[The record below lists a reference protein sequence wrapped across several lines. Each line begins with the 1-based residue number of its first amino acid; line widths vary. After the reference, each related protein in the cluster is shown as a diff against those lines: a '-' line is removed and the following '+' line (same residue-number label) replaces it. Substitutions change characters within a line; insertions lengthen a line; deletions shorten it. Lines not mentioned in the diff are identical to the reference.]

1 MASPN
6 YFAVLTIFLTIFK
19 GKSLE
24 IRKTLHIFA
33 NEIKNEG
40 FLNNMFNKFKM

>member
-19 GKSLE
+19 GKS
-24 IRKTLHIFA
+24 
-33 NEIKNEG
+33 
-40 FLNNMFNKFKM
+40 